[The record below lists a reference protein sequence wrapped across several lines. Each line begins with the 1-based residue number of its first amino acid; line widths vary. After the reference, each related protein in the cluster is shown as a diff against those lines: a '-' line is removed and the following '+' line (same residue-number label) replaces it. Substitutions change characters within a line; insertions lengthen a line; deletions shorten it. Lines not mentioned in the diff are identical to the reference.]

1 MLGVTIKGGEFS
13 AKPTLRR
20 LEFDG
25 VKTRTKGDTV
35 VDGWEVYIKAT
46 LAEMTTQNFIY
57 GLGIA
62 DKGTDEKVVG
72 YDVITGR
79 DVILD
84 SDYIQNITWVAV
96 SSERISRV
104 LFRCLTALMK
114 TVLHLQLPTK
124 TTVR

>member
-1 MLGVTIKGGEFS
+1 VLGVTIKGGEFS